1 MYMSFFYI
9 ITIIESMIDTNSMRD
24 DIKNVISQGVI
35 GGTKKTIKKTV
46 KKNLKSPKSSSKSSP
61 KSSPKSSSKSSSK
74 SPSKSLSKS
83 SPKSLSKS
91 SYESNKKP
99 YGYIWKYS
107 NINGVIT
114 REAHPIYNM
123 IEARKMMH
131 DRMHRIFQNLHF

>member
-46 KKNLKSPKSSSKSSP
+46 KKNLKSPKSS
-61 KSSPKSSSKSSSK
+61 
-74 SPSKSLSKS
+74 SKS